1 MGAPDLLEVGVE
13 IDTAG
18 VADIAVEEQGTVDS
32 AGGGHHMVAVAS
44 EAHYVGGRLEPD
56 VTV

>member
-1 MGAPDLLEVGVE
+1 ME

-44 EAHYVGGRLEPD
+44 EAHSVGDRLEPD